1 MIVAGVAAIS
11 IDNVR
16 RYIWPVIILCA
27 IGAITTYIYIRKI
40 SKVCF
45 KGYEHEMF
53 VTNFGTV
60 TGTASNGMILLKEI
74 DPNYESPAS
83 NLFVLSQFPAMISV
97 APLLLLLAFASKSL
111 TNALIALAIFFILFV
126 AYTLFLLR
134 SIIFKKKKKSDN

>member
-1 MIVAGVAAIS
+1 MIVAGVSAIE
-11 IDNVR
+11 IEDVK

-27 IGAITTYIYIRKI
+27 IGALITYIYIRVV
-40 SKVCF
+40 SKHCF

-74 DPNYESPAS
+74 DPNYETPAS

-97 APLLLLLAFASKSL
+97 APLLLLLNFAGKSF
-111 TNALIALAIFFILFV
+111 TNAVITFAIFLVLFIG
-126 AYTLFLLR
+126 YTLFLFR
-134 SIIFKKKKKSDN
+134 AAIFKKKKKSD